1 MPDPEIVDYFTGLKV
16 KKQSEYL
23 KQQILK
29 RIEEKK
35 KELRKFRDAYSKSA
49 QEYEEKS

>member
-1 MPDPEIVDYFTGLKV
+1 MMELKEQLFAIRERKAVIPKVPDPEIVDYFTGLKV

-29 RIEEKK
+29 RIE
-35 KELRKFRDAYSKSA
+35 
-49 QEYEEKS
+49 